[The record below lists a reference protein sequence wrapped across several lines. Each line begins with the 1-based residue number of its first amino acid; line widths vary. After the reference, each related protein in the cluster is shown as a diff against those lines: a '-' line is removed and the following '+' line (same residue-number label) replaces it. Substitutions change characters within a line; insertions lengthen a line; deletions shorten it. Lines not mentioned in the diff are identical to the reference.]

1 MALSL
6 TTKDSFAPL
15 HTAGFYPLDVLL
27 CTHWAD
33 SGLKCSQRAKVRHL
47 SGKILPGASLDF
59 FFPSLRFGRT
69 EPLAYTVKN
78 YSVFANTNMH
88 SEFPLSQHIHQ
99 PPTTWQLPSTAR
111 QLLSQRS
118 EDFLTYSSLP
128 IKGSCGI
135 GPADHVP

>member
-1 MALSL
+1 MAISL

-59 FFPSLRFGRT
+59 FFPASDLAGLSL
-69 EPLAYTVKN
+69 
-78 YSVFANTNMH
+78 
-88 SEFPLSQHIHQ
+88 
-99 PPTTWQLPSTAR
+99 
-111 QLLSQRS
+111 LLT
-118 EDFLTYSSLP
+118 L
-128 IKGSCGI
+128 
-135 GPADHVP
+135 